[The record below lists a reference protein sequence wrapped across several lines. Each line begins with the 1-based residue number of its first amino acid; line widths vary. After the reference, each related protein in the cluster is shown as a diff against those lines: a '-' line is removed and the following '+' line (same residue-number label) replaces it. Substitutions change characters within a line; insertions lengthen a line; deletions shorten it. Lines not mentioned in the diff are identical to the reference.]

1 MVSLGVAGGLID
13 GEYAMLQVVRMVT
26 SPDGISKLGAKLGN
40 SSGGPDSF
48 EALLTV
54 TGFKQTDLTADV
66 IAVNALLLI
75 KLPPQSSSHD
85 APPFKR

>member
-1 MVSLGVAGGLID
+1 
-13 GEYAMLQVVRMVT
+13 MVT

-48 EALLTV
+48 EALM

-66 IAVNALLLI
+66 IAVNALPLI